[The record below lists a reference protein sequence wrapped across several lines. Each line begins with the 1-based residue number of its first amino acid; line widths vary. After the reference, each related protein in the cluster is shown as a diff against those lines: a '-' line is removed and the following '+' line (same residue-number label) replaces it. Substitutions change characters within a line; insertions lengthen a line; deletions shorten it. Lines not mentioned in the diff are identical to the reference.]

1 MENQSNNPFEEG
13 LPQRQTNLPQD
24 KVILI
29 LSIVSIIGCCFFH
42 GIPGIVLSLTTLFLV
57 KKSLDLYKACPE
69 RYLEGSY
76 KNINAGKICAY
87 VGLGLS
93 IFNLLMIL
101 VMILMFGKEVLSDPF
116 IIYDHFGIAR
126 PF

>member
-13 LPQRQTNLPQD
+13 LPQSKTNLPQD

-29 LSIVSIIGCCFFH
+29 LSIASIIGCCFYH

-57 KKSLDLYKACPE
+57 KKSLDLYKAGPE
-69 RYLEGSY
+69 RYTESSY
-76 KNINAGKICAY
+76 KNINTGKICAFI
-87 VGLGLS
+87 GLGLS
-93 IFNLLMIL
+93 ILNLLMIL
-101 VMILMFGKEVLSDPF
+101 VMIMMFGKEVLSDPF
-116 IIYDHFGIAR
+116 ILYDHFGIAR